1 MLMLQAQGTT
11 LGKTLHSIIW
21 EKSTTN
27 EKKKKKKNQQAMEVK
42 VNIFG
47 LESFTLGEDFGGV

>member
-1 MLMLQAQGTT
+1 MR
-11 LGKTLHSIIW
+11 
-21 EKSTTN
+21 
-27 EKKKKKKNQQAMEVK
+27 KKKKKHQQAMEVK

>member
-27 EKKKKKKNQQAMEVK
+27 EKKKKKHQQAMEVK